1 VDRADKHDSKP
12 EDGNEGPASK
22 KMKHHPVVQFY
33 EEDYDKQVGLKWLD
47 LCMVRYVH
55 CRFLYD

>member
-1 VDRADKHDSKP
+1 VESADRRRSKS

-22 KMKHHPVVQFY
+22 KMKHPAVVQFY

-47 LCMVRYVH
+47 LCMVRFLH
-55 CRFLYD
+55 WRFL

>member
-1 VDRADKHDSKP
+1 VESAYKRNSKP

-22 KMKHHPVVQFY
+22 KMKHDPVLQFY

-55 CRFLYD
+55 CRFLHH

>member
-1 VDRADKHDSKP
+1 VENADRRRSKS

-22 KMKHHPVVQFY
+22 KMKHHAVVQFY

-47 LCMVRYVH
+47 LCMVRFLRW
-55 CRFLYD
+55 RFLYC